1 MKVVIYLHHP
11 AQFHLFRGVIKRLN
25 SHGHQV
31 TVFATKKDVLED
43 LLREAGIPYRN
54 FVPGGRKDNKLST
67 ALSILK
73 QDFGLF
79 IHCLG
84 NRPDLMIGT
93 SAEIAHVGFLLRI
106 PNIFVNEDDVT
117 VVPLVGKIIHP
128 FAKYLL
134 SPEVCNTGAPQK
146 TITYKGYHELA
157 YLHPAVFTPSREI
170 ASRYV
175 DLSKPYFIIRFAKL
189 TAHHDTG
196 IKGIDA
202 AMAEKIISLLLP
214 HGSIYIT
221 SERELE
227 TQFEPYRLKIKSSD
241 LHHVMAFCSLYI
253 GDSQTMAAEAGCLG
267 IPFIRCND
275 FVGRISYLKELE
287 ETYGLGFGIRPSDEE
302 LLLTTIR
309 NLAEQPD
316 KKTLWEAKLQ
326 RMLNDKIELT
336 TFITELIENYPMS
349 VKKVPVV

>member
-1 MKVVIYLHHP
+1 MKVVVYLHHP
-11 AQFHLFRGVIKRLN
+11 AQFHLFRHVIKRLDN
-25 SHGHQV
+25 RGHQV

-43 LLREAGIPYRN
+43 LLRESGIPYHN
-54 FVPGGRKDNKLST
+54 FVPGGRKDNKVST

-79 IHCLG
+79 LHCLRD
-84 NRPDLMIGT
+84 RPDLMIGT
-93 SAEIAHVGFLLRI
+93 SAEIAHVGFVLRI

-128 FAKYLL
+128 FAKFLL
-134 SPEVCNTGAPQK
+134 SPEVCNTGAPRK

-157 YLHPAVFTPSREI
+157 YLHPSLFSPSRET

-175 DLSKPYFIIRFAKL
+175 DLNKPYFLIRFAKL

-202 AMAEKIISLLLP
+202 SMAEKIIAQLLP
-214 HGSIYIT
+214 HGNVYIT

-227 TQFEPYRLKIKSSD
+227 SQFEEYRLNIKSSD

-287 ETYGLGFGIRPSDEE
+287 ETYGLGYGIRPDNEK
-302 LLLTTIR
+302 LLMTTISK
-309 NLAEQPD
+309 LVQQTD
-316 KKTLWEAKLQ
+316 KNTVWATKLE
-326 RMLNDKIELT
+326 RMLHDKIDVAT
-336 TFITELIENYPMS
+336 YFTELIENYPES
-349 VKKVPVV
+349 VKNISVT